1 MLAFELNHVE
11 IRTHLD
17 LMTLQLD
24 LQIIQRKLTAL
35 QQQADYCLIHQD
47 KDGRQTTMR
56 VIEEWQF
63 TYEEQIVLV
72 TNLYSGWRK

>member
-1 MLAFELNHVE
+1 MLSFELNHVE

-24 LQIIQRKLTAL
+24 LQIISRKLTAL

-47 KDGRQTTMR
+47 SNGLQTTMR

-72 TNLYSGWRK
+72 TNLYSDWRK